1 MPDTLAA
8 FLSSPRSYLTD
19 GGLETSLIFHDGF
32 DLPLF
37 AAFVLYDSP
46 EGRAALVRYFTRYLD
61 IAAADDRGFL
71 LDTATWR
78 ANAGWGPK
86 LGFRDAALRSVNRR
100 AVALAADLRASRGR
114 AHPVLI
120 NGVIGPAGDGYR
132 PEDLLTADRAE
143 ALHCP
148 QIEAFA
154 DAGADMATAMTLTHT
169 GEAIGLAWAAVG
181 VGLPLALSFTVE
193 TNGRLP
199 DGTPLGEAIAT
210 VDAATHGSP
219 LYYGINCAH
228 PTHFLDQLH
237 GDWTGRIGL
246 VRANASRMSHAELD
260 ETPELDDGDPE
271 EFGALYRLVAEKLP
285 GVRALGGCCGTDHR
299 HVGAVTQRQPG
310 P

>member
-1 MPDTLAA
+1 MSDTLAA
-8 FLSSPRSYLTD
+8 FLSSPRPYLTD

-37 AAFVLYDSP
+37 AAFVLYENP
-46 EGRAALVRYFTRYLD
+46 EGRAALMRYFNRYLD
-61 IAAADDRGFL
+61 IAAASDRGFL

-86 LGFRDAALRSVNRR
+86 LGFSETALRSINRR
-100 AVALAADLRASRGR
+100 AVGLAAELRASRSP

-120 NGVIGPAGDGYR
+120 NGAIGPAGDGYS
-132 PEDLLTADRAE
+132 PDTLLTAEQAE
-143 ALHCP
+143 ALHRP

-154 DAGADMATAMTLTHT
+154 YAGADMATAMTLTHAA
-169 GEAIGLAWAAVG
+169 EAIGIAWAAVG
-181 VGLPLALSFTVE
+181 AGLPLALSFTVE
-193 TNGRLP
+193 TDGRLP
-199 DGTPLGEAIAT
+199 DGTSLGEVITA
-210 VDAATHGSP
+210 VEAATHGSP

-260 ETPELDDGDPE
+260 EATELDDGDPA
-271 EFGALYRLVAEKLP
+271 EFGQLYGLVAEKLP
-285 GVRALGGCCGTDHR
+285 LVRALGGCCGTDHR
-299 HVGAVTQRQPG
+299 HVGALQQHQPG
-310 P
+310 R